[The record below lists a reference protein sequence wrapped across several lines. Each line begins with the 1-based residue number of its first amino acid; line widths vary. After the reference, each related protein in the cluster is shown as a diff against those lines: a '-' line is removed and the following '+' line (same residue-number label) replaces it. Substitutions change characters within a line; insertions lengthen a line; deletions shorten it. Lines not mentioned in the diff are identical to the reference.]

1 MSARIEQQAVTDGWR
16 AEGKY
21 GFVHPSGWS
30 IGRYIVNC
38 VETYMLW
45 HGNETQGR
53 FSTADEAKRKHI
65 DLCALDFRDT
75 GPGNRPLSSGDEA

>member
-1 MSARIEQQAVTDGWR
+1 MEADGRCWHECAHR
-16 AEGKY
+16 RPRPQTAGVAEGQY
-21 GFVHPSGWS
+21 GLVHPSGWS

-65 DLCALDFRDT
+65 DLCAWTPEMQARK
-75 GPGNRPLSSGDEA
+75 